1 MHVEVIK
8 LATVYRLQNDVRGGM
23 RGETEKPDTSLLL
36 QLPGS
41 GDTTILSQGEM
52 EQLAIIDAMQ
62 GQEVHLIHPQ
72 VAH

>member
-1 MHVEVIK
+1 
-8 LATVYRLQNDVRGGM
+8 M

-41 GDTTILSQGEM
+41 GDTAILSQGEM
-52 EQLAIIDAMQ
+52 QQLAIIDAMQ